1 MFIEEKYSL
10 NVPTGPR
17 NTTGMISQ
25 SMSIAGTYLL
35 LPLRTR
41 PGVEQAIF
49 LLVHPRDR
57 CLCALRVVRIPSLY
71 LCMSFAL
78 FLCVGMYVCFEVLFK
93 LLFSKGT
100 LVMRIC
106 GYNRK
111 LAGWSLILT

>member
-1 MFIEEKYSL
+1 MPYLRHQSQGTPFAHGVLFFFPPVPRAEKEKYSL

-49 LLVHPRDR
+49 LLVHPSRSVS
-57 CLCALRVVRIPSLY
+57 LCPE
-71 LCMSFAL
+71 
-78 FLCVGMYVCFEVLFK
+78 G
-93 LLFSKGT
+93 GT
-100 LVMRIC
+100 LVMRLC